1 MQASIFSE
9 ERYTTEAR
17 EKAAKAAAKV
27 ESRFSKWT
35 VSLKYLVEQSD
46 VDLILSQQSEFCD
59 SIIMNEK
66 ERVSENQR
74 LLLECEQL
82 CVKAKRINAIERQKR
97 LQRITKKVHKTAHA
111 LIMSR
116 IKEADILRLAPSA
129 NYFADLAAFAY
140 GPTLNFN
147 KLSSL
152 SVVDQPLAG
161 NIIELVNNAKFCKK
175 MGKSLAKN
183 KDVKTAIGFIG
194 IENCRMIY
202 PVLMSK
208 ALLKWSDK
216 NTQIMASKM
225 WQYAITMANS
235 TRMRLYDVG
244 YKEPDTGVLLGMIR
258 GVGKFIISNNYSNCF
273 DDALGQVMRDFR
285 DRGKQEEYYACAEI
299 TPKLDFLPDVID
311 KMERQI
317 TKRLVERID
326 WDNRT
331 LHIKNALI
339 EDLNNIPMLERSIL
353 GAALGQGRA
362 FSIFDMMEKS
372 NVFVREHIPYWMA
385 NFQMNLDI
393 IKSLR
398 KRNPGK
404 FEFNNQ

>member
-1 MQASIFSE
+1 MQESIFSQ

-17 EKAAKAAAKV
+17 REAAKIVAKV
-27 ESRFSKWT
+27 ESRYAKWT

-82 CVKAKRINAIERQKR
+82 RVKAKRINAVERQKR
-97 LQRITKKVHKTAHA
+97 FQKVTEKVQKTAHA
-111 LIMSR
+111 LIMRR
-116 IKEADILRLAPSA
+116 IEETDISRLAPSA
-129 NYFADLAAFAY
+129 HYFADLAAFAY

-152 SVVDQPLAG
+152 SVANHTLTG
-161 NIIELVNNAKFCKK
+161 NIIELVNNSKFCKQI
-175 MGKSLAKN
+175 GKSAQKN

-208 ALLKWSDK
+208 ALLKWADK
-216 NTQIMASKM
+216 NTKTMAPKM
-225 WQYAITMANS
+225 WQYAVTMANA
-235 TRMRLYDVG
+235 TRMRLQDVG

-258 GVGKFIISNNYSNCF
+258 GTGQFIIANNYTNCF

-285 DRGKQEEYYACAEI
+285 DRGMQEEYYACADI
-299 TPKLDFLPDVID
+299 TPKLGFLPDVID
-311 KMERQI
+311 KMERKI
-317 TKRLVERID
+317 TKRLVKRID

-331 LHIKNALI
+331 LHIKNALL
-339 EDLNNIPMLERSIL
+339 EDLDNIPMLERSIL

-362 FSIFDMMEKS
+362 FSIFDMMQKS
-372 NVFVREHIPYWMA
+372 NVFVKGHMPYWMA
-385 NFQMNLDI
+385 YFQINLDI

-398 KRNPGK
+398 DRNPGK
-404 FEFNNQ
+404 FEFNN